1 MLQVLISCGFK
12 GNFARKL
19 PVRRGVGGVMGG
31 LQPGVIF
38 KMVIGFGESFSDK
51 GVLPGGSF

>member
-19 PVRRGVGGVMGG
+19 PVRRGVGGGG
-31 LQPGVIF
+31 YGGAAARGHFQNGDWFWGVIF
-38 KMVIGFGESFSDK
+38 R
-51 GVLPGGSF
+51 

>member
-1 MLQVLISCGFK
+1 
-12 GNFARKL
+12 
-19 PVRRGVGGVMGG
+19 MGG

-38 KMVIGFGESFSDK
+38 KIVIGFGGAFSDK